1 MTHQASQVP
10 VTRILFA
17 CVGNS
22 CRSQM
27 AEAFCRELG
36 YDVEC
41 ASAGSN
47 PARAVAP
54 SAIAAMKEVG
64 IDISSARPKGFKD
77 LADRRF
83 DYLVTMGC
91 EVVCPSLPGAE
102 EVKWE
107 IPDPH
112 GKDLDE
118 CRRVRDT
125 IRRQVHALL
134 DSLDRLEHRPCD
146 NHQPLA

>member
-1 MTHQASQVP
+1 M
-10 VTRILFA
+10 TRIIFA

-27 AEAFCRELG
+27 AEAFCRDMG
-36 YDVEC
+36 RDVEC

-47 PARAVAP
+47 PAAGVAP
-54 SAIAAMKEVG
+54 LAVAAMKEVG
-64 IDISSARPKGFKD
+64 LDISAAKPKGFKD
-77 LADRRF
+77 LADLRF

-91 EVVCPSLPGAE
+91 EVVCPFLPGAK

-112 GKDLDE
+112 GRDVAE
-118 CRRVRDT
+118 YRRVRDI
-125 IRRQVHALL
+125 IRRQVSELL
-134 DSLDRLEHRPCD
+134 DSLDLLRHEPHD
-146 NHQPLA
+146 NHQPLG

>member
-1 MTHQASQVP
+1 M
-10 VTRILFA
+10 TRILFA

-27 AEAFCRELG
+27 AEGYCRELG
-36 YDVEC
+36 KNVVC
-41 ASAGSN
+41 ASAGSR
-47 PARAVAP
+47 PASAVAP
-54 SAIAAMKEVG
+54 LAVAVMQEVG
-64 IDISSARPKGFKD
+64 IDISAAWPKGFKD
-77 LADRRF
+77 LTDRRF

-91 EVVCPSLPGAE
+91 EVVCPFLPGAK

-112 GKDLDE
+112 GKDIDE
-118 CRRVRDT
+118 YRRVRDI
-125 IRRQVHALL
+125 IRREVSGLL
-134 DSLDRLEHRPCD
+134 ASLDLLKHRPHN

>member
-1 MTHQASQVP
+1 M
-10 VTRILFA
+10 TRILFA

-36 YDVEC
+36 RDVDC
-41 ASAGSN
+41 ASAGSH
-47 PARAVAP
+47 PAAEVQPDTIAV
-54 SAIAAMKEVG
+54 MKEAG
-64 IDISSARPKGFKD
+64 IDISAARPKGFKD
-77 LADRRF
+77 LPDRKF

-91 EVVCPSLPGAE
+91 EVVCPFLPGAK

-107 IPDPH
+107 IPDPY
-112 GKDLDE
+112 GKNIE
-118 CRRVRDT
+118 EYRRVREV
-125 IRRQVHALL
+125 IRRQVRDLL
-134 DSLDRLEHRPCD
+134 ASLDLLRRDPHD